1 MFSPDLRPLKA
12 VGFNAAISDRYYTNY
27 QTNDAV
33 VGGLT
38 GLRAYELVPWLYR
51 AVTLRANN
59 ISSFPLALMKGKID
73 VTEDEANASLM
84 KSIRRNLWLAEA
96 SKVVTGA
103 GYWAIETNTAGR
115 NITPR
120 WLPSNN
126 VLPRYTTSQGLT
138 HFHFTGNYHEALT
151 TEREIPLD
159 RMVWFWEPNLQSEVQ
174 PGPAPAAVALAAASM
189 LYALDA
195 FTANFFNRGAVKVT
209 VFEIP
214 SSTSKADK
222 DEFTNFLQR
231 QMAGVKQA
239 FRMLA
244 VRGGMKPTVIGSDV
258 KETQAPELTALQ
270 RDNVAAALGVP
281 ASIIDGRSSDE
292 SNSRSEKLAFVV
304 DTIIPE
310 TELLVETANEKLF
323 SRLGLELVLHPEL
336 LEVMQQVQLDQIASI
351 TEAVGGPILTKD
363 EGRALAGYEPLTT
376 AQMEELTPKPAV
388 VVAPQTQPPTSEGA
402 PLEEAEAESE
412 IVAKALGEWRRAAL
426 DAVRAGRSAV
436 DVSVSA
442 AIPYRLVRAIDQDL
456 KQATD
461 VGQVRA
467 AFERHWPRLPGKRT
481 DSVTAASDPQ
491 LQALIDTLHEAT
503 LAAKNQPAELE
514 LDDVKAKEFLS
525 RLEAIMSGTP
535 TVPAA
540 MPAIRFEHGNAVF
553 PEGFGTQ
560 SAPQVTFAP
569 VLDMQPVA
577 DAIKNLGQMPAPIIQ
592 AAPTPVTIE
601 NQTTINLPKL
611 KSSRAHVVRDTSNLV
626 VGTNTEYEYDKD

>member
-38 GLRAYELVPWLYR
+38 ALRAYEIVPWLFR
-51 AVTLRANN
+51 AVNLRANN
-59 ISSFPLALMKGKID
+59 IASFPLALMKGETD
-73 VTEDEANASLM
+73 VTDDEAYAGLM
-84 KSIRRNLWLAEA
+84 KSLRRNLWLAEA
-96 SKVVTGA
+96 SKIVTGA
-103 GYWAIETNTAGR
+103 GYWAIEANATGR
-115 NITPR
+115 NVTLR

-138 HFHFTGNYHEALT
+138 LFHFTGNYHEALT

-159 RMVWFWEPNLQSEVQ
+159 RMIWFWEPNLQSEVQ

-214 SSTSKADK
+214 PSTSKADK

-292 SNSRSEKLAFVV
+292 SNTRSEKAAFVI
-304 DTIIPE
+304 DTVIPE
-310 TELLVETANEKLF
+310 MELLAETANEKLF

-376 AQMEELTPKPAV
+376 AQMEELTPKPPV
-388 VVAPQTQPPTSEGA
+388 VMAPQAQPPANEGVE
-402 PLEEAEAESE
+402 LEEAESESE

-426 DAVRAGRSAV
+426 GAVRAGHSAV

-456 KQATD
+456 KQAAD
-461 VGQVRA
+461 AGQVRA
-467 AFERHWPRLPGKRT
+467 AFERHWPRIAGGKKAGGAT
-481 DSVTAASDPQ
+481 YGDPQ
-491 LQALIDTLHEAT
+491 LQALIDILHEAT
-503 LAAKNQPAELE
+503 VAAKTQPAELE
-514 LDDVKAKEFLS
+514 LDDVKAKDFLS
-525 RLEAIMSGTP
+525 RLEAIMSGAAL
-535 TVPAA
+535 PAA

-592 AAPTPVTIE
+592 AAQTPVTIE
-601 NQTTINLPKL
+601 NQTTVNLPKL
-611 KSSRAHVVRDTSNLV
+611 KSARAHVVRDTSNLV
-626 VGTNTEYEYDKD
+626 VGTNTEYEYEKD